1 MGHTSNKS
9 RMSMAHDIDKIDTAT
24 IGMLRNAHMK
34 QVQLTVLA
42 DQKANMLLGII
53 VVALSVIVSNMAMNE
68 LDNQIAKITFA
79 LFCATE
85 IMAVLMALLVVVP
98 RLGPQVQKGFIHDTH
113 NPLYF
118 MHFLSV
124 DKEAFNTMMLE
135 NMEKPELVYKV
146 ILNDF
151 YDMGLALKKKYIMLR
166 RAYFTAAAGLLP
178 AATIL
183 FSDVV

>member
-1 MGHTSNKS
+1 
-9 RMSMAHDIDKIDTAT
+9 MAYDIDKIDSEA

-98 RLGPQVQKGFIHDTH
+98 RLGPQVQKGFVRDTY

-135 NMEKPELVYKV
+135 KMEKPELVYKV

-178 AATIL
+178 VATIL
-183 FSDVV
+183 FSDIV

>member
-1 MGHTSNKS
+1 
-9 RMSMAHDIDKIDTAT
+9 MAHDIDRIDSAA

-42 DQKANMLLGII
+42 DQKANMLMGII

-68 LDNQIAKITFA
+68 FDNQFDNQIAKITFA
-79 LFCATE
+79 LFCASE

-98 RLGPQVQKGFIHDTH
+98 RLGPQVQKGFVRDTH

-151 YDMGLALKKKYIMLR
+151 YDMGLALKRKYIMLR

-183 FSDVV
+183 VSDIV